1 MYDPVCVALGIEDP
15 TALHIPYINAPLFLA
30 SSTAANVSAV
40 SPDWE
45 IAITT
50 SPGLM
55 TGFRYRNS
63 EAYSTSTGKRQNFSM
78 RYFPIRAACQDV
90 PHATIINLFAEAVFL
105 YDR

>member
-45 IAITT
+45 
-50 SPGLM
+50 
-55 TGFRYRNS
+55 
-63 EAYSTSTGKRQNFSM
+63 
-78 RYFPIRAACQDV
+78 
-90 PHATIINLFAEAVFL
+90 
-105 YDR
+105 